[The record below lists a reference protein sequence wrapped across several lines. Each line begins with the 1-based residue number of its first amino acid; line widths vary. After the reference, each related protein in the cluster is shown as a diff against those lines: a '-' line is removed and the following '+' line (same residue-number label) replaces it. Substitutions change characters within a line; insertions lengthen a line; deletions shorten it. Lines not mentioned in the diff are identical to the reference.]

1 MAIYYNKLNAKLD
14 AINAKDLAD
23 IIAKNTYIPYL
34 GFPPDYDQAAL
45 QGWLNRKKNF
55 LDDAKVYTETQLIN
69 FKNSIY
75 NRQTPQN
82 KKIAD
87 AILAGQEYSLEE
99 LSYNV
104 YEDMVLFILYYWI
117 TTP

>member
-55 LDDAKVYTETQLIN
+55 LDDAKVYTETQLNN

-87 AILAGQEYSLEE
+87 AILAGEE
-99 LSYNV
+99 FDLTGLSYNV